1 MIGIPENAQYLLG
14 GIPDSVVLL
23 TLSVV
28 YGIVWYKLVI
38 KKAGK

>member
-28 YGIVWYKLVI
+28 YGIVWYRVAIRK
-38 KKAGK
+38 GR